1 MIVIKS
7 KKTKVMRKINSE
19 ENREE
24 WRMKNEGK
32 Y

>member
-19 ENREE
+19 EEAG
-24 WRMKNEGK
+24 KNEE
-32 Y
+32 

>member
-19 ENREE
+19 EGAG
-24 WRMKNEGK
+24 KNEE
-32 Y
+32 